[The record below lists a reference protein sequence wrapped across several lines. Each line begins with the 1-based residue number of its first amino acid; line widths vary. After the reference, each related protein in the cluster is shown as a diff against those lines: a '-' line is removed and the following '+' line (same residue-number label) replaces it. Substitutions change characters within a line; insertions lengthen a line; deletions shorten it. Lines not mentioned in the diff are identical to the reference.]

1 MHSSFRR
8 MCEALLL
15 KGFRTGEVKVSPGLF
30 LCTQV
35 NHMRWGAVWFMGN
48 GGNCANQEVFL
59 RLPGLVGCWVAWL
72 ARTWIR
78 QTGPSMDRLGRMEEV
93 FANEDLVWNFQS
105 VSCRTFGLFQ
115 NYYGKNIIVT
125 YCDSSRRRN
134 ICVLQKRAGTANPN
148 SQTNLCNR
156 KFPTQFHPARHT
168 ADSFYLPLPPSF
180 LTRSRILFSFSFCNS
195 ALTFLAKWS

>member
-1 MHSSFRR
+1 MCSLLHNASWICAICAMHSSFRR

-35 NHMRWGAVWFMGN
+35 GHMKGSRVVHGQR
-48 GGNCANQEVFL
+48 GNCANQEVFL
-59 RLPGLVGCWVAWL
+59 RLPGQVGCWVAWL

-105 VSCRTFGLFQ
+105 VSCRTVGLFQ

-134 ICVLQKRAGTANPN
+134 ICVLQKRAGAATPN

-156 KFPTQFHPARHT
+156 KFPTQFHKLRTQPGILLT
-168 ADSFYLPLPPSF
+168 LSIYLYLLPS
-180 LTRSRILFSFSFCNS
+180 
-195 ALTFLAKWS
+195 

>member
-1 MHSSFRR
+1 MYTSGPHEMGSRVVHGQR
-8 MCEALLL
+8 
-15 KGFRTGEVKVSPGLF
+15 GELRQPG
-30 LCTQV
+30 
-35 NHMRWGAVWFMGN
+35 G
-48 GGNCANQEVFL
+48 FL
-59 RLPGLVGCWVAWL
+59 RLPGQVGCWVAWL

>member
-1 MHSSFRR
+1 

-15 KGFRTGEVKVSPGLF
+15 KGCRTGEVEVSPGLF

-35 NHMRWGAVWFMGN
+35 DHMRWGAVWSMGN

-59 RLPGLVGCWVAWL
+59 RLPGQVGCWVAWL

-134 ICVLQKRAGTANPN
+134 ICVLQKRAGAATPN

-156 KFPTQFHPARHT
+156 KFPTQFHKLRTQPGILLT
-168 ADSFYLPLPPSF
+168 LSIYLYLLPS
-180 LTRSRILFSFSFCNS
+180 
-195 ALTFLAKWS
+195 